1 MSPYT
6 SWLPNLVIEDS
17 PSLIV
22 NGGVNQTLGEQLVR
36 RIYRSPHSQAR
47 TARNLVQVHA
57 LVAAGG
63 IVDKVEHLLRVRR
76 DTPKLGCLRGVA
88 AAGRRA
94 TGTVSIPT
102 VNEHAVLASS
112 CTTVRRGTAAVGVE
126 RPLCEVEVDVGGL
139 EEVVV
144 DLVEVGDGADK
155 VRADVAF
162 AIERLEAAPDA
173 DVALELEL
181 LVGVVLLIRVDPFL
195 DLDEPRAVVELE
207 GDVCGLGRDLADL
220 GDEGDLGDGGAVD
233 LKVGAR
239 VCFLGVDDLLDC
251 DGAEGFFAV
260 GFSAAGALG
269 ATAGAALGAA
279 VDEAACV
286 VAAACAVG
294 GFCEAAV

>member
-17 PSLIV
+17 PSLVV

-76 DTPKLGCLRGVA
+76 DTSKLGGLRGVA
-88 AAGRRA
+88 AARRRT
-94 TGTVSIPT
+94 TGAVSIPT
-102 VNEHAVLASS
+102 VDEHAVLAAS
-112 CTTVRRGTAAVGVE
+112 CTAVRRGTTAVGVE
-126 RPLCEVEVDVGGL
+126 GSLCEVEVDVGGL

-162 AIERLEAAPDA
+162 AVERLEAAPDA

-181 LVGVVLLIRVDPFL
+181 LVGVVLFIRVDPLL

-233 LKVGAR
+233 LEVGAR
-239 VCFLGVDDLLDC
+239 VGFLGVDDLLDC

-269 ATAGAALGAA
+269 ASCAALGAA